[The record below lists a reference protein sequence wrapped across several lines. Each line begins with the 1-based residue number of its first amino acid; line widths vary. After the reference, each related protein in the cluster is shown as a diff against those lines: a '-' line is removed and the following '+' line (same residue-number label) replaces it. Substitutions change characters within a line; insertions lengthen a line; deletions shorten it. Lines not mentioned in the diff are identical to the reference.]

1 MISAH
6 KLCTPI
12 GGYLVA
18 KDFTTYLQKEV
29 RRVWRAIASIALAAL
44 VVMCMFANHVTAE
57 QRRVQVAVV
66 WGGDELKTFKA
77 MVAPFEKKTGIEV
90 VIESVGRDLPTVLIT
105 RFQAGNPPD
114 MAAMPNP
121 GQMREFVAEGALVAL
136 DKQMV
141 ADHHKAF
148 VDLGSVN
155 GELYGIF
162 IGADLKSLIWYNPK
176 RFNAKGYK
184 VPTTWQQLIAL
195 SNQIVADGGIPWC
208 LGLESGAASGW
219 PGTDWIEDILLR
231 TAGPRGYDK
240 WVNHEIEWTDPLVY
254 NAWQYFG
261 TIACNRDY
269 VFGGTTG
276 ALTINFGDSPAA
288 MFTDPP
294 GCYLHR
300 QATFIQSFI
309 RNASPNSIPL
319 DDYDIFVF
327 PPIDPKH
334 GNPLVVA
341 GDLMSVFRDTA
352 ETRGLLRYLASAEAQ
367 EIWVG
372 KLGKLAVN
380 STVNPSVYADP
391 VTAKAAKILGKAN
404 SLRFD
409 GSDLMPTAVGSGTF
423 WTGVLDYV
431 SGKNLQSVLGR
442 IEESADETYAEK
454 AAL

>member
-1 MISAH
+1 MIFSH
-6 KLCTPI
+6 KLCTMV
-12 GGYLVA
+12 GGHLAV
-18 KDFTTYLQKEV
+18 KDFTRCPQKEG
-29 RRVWRAIASIALAAL
+29 RRVCKAIAIILLAAL
-44 VVMCMFANHVTAE
+44 MVVCMFGNHGIAE
-57 QRRVQVAVV
+57 QRRVQVAAV
-66 WGGDELKTFKA
+66 WGGDELKAFKA
-77 MVAPFEKKTGIEV
+77 MVAPFEKKTGIDV

-136 DKQMV
+136 DKSMV
-141 ADHHKAF
+141 ADHHKTF

-155 GELYGIF
+155 GKLYGVF
-162 IGADLKSLIWYNPK
+162 IGADLKSVIWYNPK
-176 RFNAKGYK
+176 RFRAKGYK

-195 SNQIVADGGIPWC
+195 SNEIVADGGIPWC
-208 LGLESGAASGW
+208 IGLESGAASGW

-231 TAGPRGYDK
+231 TGGPLIYDK
-240 WVNHEIEWTDPLVY
+240 WVNHEIEWTDPLVC

-261 TIACNRDY
+261 TIARNRNY

-276 ALTINFGDSPAA
+276 ALTINFGDSPGA

-309 RNASPNSIPL
+309 KNANPDLVPL
-319 DDYDIFVF
+319 EDYDIFVF

-334 GNPLVVA
+334 GNPLVGS
-341 GDLMSVFRDTA
+341 GDLISAFKDTP

-380 STVNPSVYADP
+380 STVKPSVYADP
-391 VTAKAAKILGKAN
+391 VTAKAAKILGEAN

-423 WTGVLDYV
+423 WTGVLDYIG
-431 SGKNLQSVLGR
+431 GKNLETVLRR
-442 IEESADETYAEK
+442 IEESADETYAE
-454 AAL
+454 

>member
-176 RFNAKGYK
+176 RFNAKG
-184 VPTTWQQLIAL
+184 
-195 SNQIVADGGIPWC
+195 
-208 LGLESGAASGW
+208 
-219 PGTDWIEDILLR
+219 
-231 TAGPRGYDK
+231 
-240 WVNHEIEWTDPLVY
+240 
-254 NAWQYFG
+254 
-261 TIACNRDY
+261 
-269 VFGGTTG
+269 
-276 ALTINFGDSPAA
+276 
-288 MFTDPP
+288 
-294 GCYLHR
+294 
-300 QATFIQSFI
+300 I
-309 RNASPNSIPL
+309 R
-319 DDYDIFVF
+319 F
-327 PPIDPKH
+327 PPL
-334 GNPLVVA
+334 GN
-341 GDLMSVFRDTA
+341 S
-352 ETRGLLRYLASAEAQ
+352 S
-367 EIWVG
+367 
-372 KLGKLAVN
+372 
-380 STVNPSVYADP
+380 
-391 VTAKAAKILGKAN
+391 
-404 SLRFD
+404 
-409 GSDLMPTAVGSGTF
+409 
-423 WTGVLDYV
+423 
-431 SGKNLQSVLGR
+431 
-442 IEESADETYAEK
+442 
-454 AAL
+454 